1 MHIPTAKMNYPPA
14 STSFLCF
21 MESLSHGISVFH
33 NCTHTSC
40 LAWCS
45 FKTSSHCRHRAVTL
59 LTSRPKSPS
68 CPRPWT
74 GLQPAVSTE
83 RSPPLVSSC
92 FYLPFLYLIPP
103 QLNVP
108 SFFFFLCLIPAAPL
122 LLPTPFLI
130 SITIT
135 CPCQSSCCDEFIMV
149 FMQRACS
156 SHAHGSSLW
165 VLCLPPT
172 I

>member
-45 FKTSSHCRHRAVTL
+45 FKTSSHCRHQAVTL
-59 LTSRPKSPS
+59 LTSGPKSPS
-68 CPRPWT
+68 CPRPHY
-74 GLQPAVSTE
+74 LQPAMSTE

-103 QLNVP
+103 QLKVP

-122 LLPTPFLI
+122 LLPTTFLI

-156 SHAHGSSLW
+156 SHARGSSLW
-165 VLCLPPT
+165 VLR
-172 I
+172 